1 MPFKAVCATV
11 LAILPLT
18 GLLLGCGRTAPRDNV
33 VLVVIDTLRPDH
45 LATYGYGRDT
55 APFLGSL
62 ARQGVVFDGLSTSS
76 WTKPATASLL
86 TGLLPVRHQAFAR
99 RDRLPADV
107 VTLAQRLKD
116 LGYRT
121 VGASA
126 NGWVSPTFGFDRG
139 FDTFLLEE
147 NVSAGVLV
155 DDLLHRLDGLQ
166 TPLRPPYFL
175 YLHLI
180 DPHLPYD
187 PPRAWDGGPLPAAL
201 RGHPVTLDEV
211 DATHVRQRSPEL
223 MARARDLYDGEIREA
238 DRGLETTVRWLTGHG
253 LMRGTVLVATADHGE
268 EMGEHGRMSHGQ
280 TLYEEVVRVP
290 LVVYAPHRVPGGRRL
305 GTASLLDVVPTL
317 ADLLGMR
324 ARGLDGLSLAGLLR
338 RDRSAPPPPADRR
351 PFLLHL
357 DFQDGTALAL
367 REGSSKLILSDRPY
381 RKELF
386 DLRGDP
392 GEAHGVLDQT
402 TGAELER
409 LGSEMADLYNSGSRA
424 AAERVSVSMT
434 DTLAQ
439 RLAALGY
446 ISVSQAPAP
455 RWIPRRIGLPDP
467 FPDGRLGWERETA
480 ARSCVDL
487 GAPGAGHSVLAGWY
501 EAEQG
506 GRWTAPAASLALP
519 LAAGGDRPGRLLVSG
534 ANFRPAPVRLR
545 VSVERH
551 AVLDTVVPPGGFRLD
566 ASLAGAPVQTP
577 LLVEIWTATP
587 FVPAALGMGAD
598 ARTLGVFLSS
608 VCAK

>member
-1 MPFKAVCATV
+1 MLKSACAA
-11 LAILPLT
+11 LLMMGLMM
-18 GLLLGCGRTAPRDNV
+18 GLLVGCGRPTPRDNV

-86 TGLLPVRHQAFAR
+86 TGLLPVRHQTFAR

-107 VTLAQRLKD
+107 TTLAERLKD
-116 LGYRT
+116 LGYQT

-139 FDTFLLEE
+139 FDTFFLEE

-155 DDLLHRLDGLQ
+155 GDFLHHLDGLK
-166 TPLRPPYFL
+166 TPLKPPYFL

-238 DRGLETTVRWLTGHG
+238 DGGLETTVRWLTEHG
-253 LMRGTVLVATADHGE
+253 LMRGTVLVVTADHGE

-290 LVVYAPHRVPGGRRL
+290 LVIHAPHRVPGGRRL
-305 GTASLLDVVPTL
+305 GTASLLDIVPTL

-324 ARGLDGLSLAGLLR
+324 AHGLDGVSLAGLLR
-338 RDRSAPPPPADRR
+338 RDRSAPPPLADRR

-367 REGSSKLILSDRPY
+367 REGSKKLILSGHPY

-386 DLRGDP
+386 DLQGDQ
-392 GEAHGVLDQT
+392 GEAHDLLERGA
-402 TGAELER
+402 GAELER
-409 LGSEMADLYNSGSRA
+409 LGSEMADLYNSGSRSA
-424 AAERVSVSMT
+424 SERASVSMT
-434 DTLAQ
+434 DGLVQ
-439 RLAALGY
+439 KLAALGY
-446 ISVSQAPAP
+446 ISPSQAPAP
-455 RWIPRRIGLPDP
+455 RWIPRRIGLPDR

-480 ARSCVDL
+480 PRSCVDL
-487 GAPGAGHSVLAGWY
+487 GAPDAGHAVLAGWY
-501 EAEQG
+501 DPEQG
-506 GRWTAPAASLALP
+506 GRWTTPAASLALP
-519 LAAGGDRPGRLLVSG
+519 LVEDDDRPAHLVVSG
-534 ANFRPAPVRLR
+534 ANFRPTPVRLR

-551 AVLDTVVPPGGFRLD
+551 AVLDTVVPSGGFRLD
-566 ASLAGAPVQTP
+566 ADLTGVPVQTP
-577 LLVEIWTATP
+577 LLVEISTATP
-587 FVPAALGMGAD
+587 FIPAALGMGGD
-598 ARTLGVFLSS
+598 TRTLGVFLSS
-608 VCAK
+608 VCAE